1 LRDRPRRLL
10 LVSVGTTFRID
21 KQEAPTVS
29 AWDELEEEEEE
40 EEKKKKKKKKKE
52 VA

>member
-10 LVSVGTTFRID
+10 LVSVGTTFRTD
-21 KQEAPTVS
+21 KQEAPTVA

-40 EEKKKKKKKKKE
+40 KKKKE
-52 VA
+52 EEVA